1 MAAIGHVFTIARV
14 AEMLGEDE
22 DRLHGLSTD
31 MFPEDGC
38 LWVLGR
44 EDEQTVAVTEFG
56 VECLREAIIEG
67 TQRALATSGNPP
79 K

>member
-14 AEMLGEDE
+14 AEMPGQDE
-22 DRLHGLSTD
+22 DWLHEISTD

-44 EDEQTVAVTEFG
+44 DNEQTVAFTEFG
-56 VECLREAIIEG
+56 VECLSEAIHEEK
-67 TQRALATSGNPP
+67 QRALATPGKPP